1 MDICF
6 DGLASGETFEL
17 SPRRFGLHFLFLFLW
32 WYLFLRI
39 ILTPTFFF
47 SSSFLRAEPQRTEG
61 GVFGL
66 LADSFEKLLL
76 QIQDVEKALGI
87 PYPVGNSIIILT
99 ALVKLVTFPLTKS
112 QVVSSLNM
120 KNLQPQVAAIKEK
133 YEDDPE
139 RMNSEINR
147 IYEENEVNPLAGC
160 GPLILTLPV
169 FIGLYR
175 AFKNAGI
182 DGVFDEPW
190 LFIPNLSG
198 PSDAQDI
205 SWLWPLDDNFAPPL
219 DGGWE
224 AAWPYLVMP
233 ILTTATQFYSM
244 NAMQPKEE
252 EKTDE
257 MKNQSQLVKFLP
269 FFIGYISLTVP
280 AGLAMYW
287 LFNNVFTTLTQVYLR
302 NFGGAVATVEAPD
315 DILIKIPLGCAIV
328 EDSFE
333 RVPNDEIE
341 TYLKTNSSVM
351 WNEEWLEEWRQQQA
365 KEISESVENAENE
378 MVDLG
383 ASEEVAALY
392 AAKLKNRAKRYR
404 DMEKRKNATPKEI
417 ENLIAEYEKDGKSR
431 EDIANLQKMLE
442 ATMKFEAEMKE
453 KKLKGAAAL
462 KELKEAKGL
471 NLTGKEASSSSS
483 SSGEEKASTTR

>member
-1 MDICF
+1 MTV
-6 DGLASGETFEL
+6 S
-17 SPRRFGLHFLFLFLW
+17 
-32 WYLFLRI
+32 
-39 ILTPTFFF
+39 FF
-47 SSSFLRAEPQRTEG
+47 SFLYTEPQRTEG
-61 GVFGL
+61 GFFGL
-66 LADSFEKLLL
+66 LADSFETVLLK
-76 QIQDVEKALGI
+76 IQDVERALGI

-99 ALVKLVTFPLTKS
+99 ALVKLITFPLTKS

-133 YEDDPE
+133 YEDDSE
-139 RMNSEINR
+139 RMNAEINR
-147 IYEENEVNPLAGC
+147 IYEDNEVNPLAGC

-198 PSDAQDI
+198 PSDTQDI
-205 SWLWPLDDNFAPPL
+205 SWLWPLDDDFAPPIE
-219 DGGWE
+219 GGWE

-252 EKTDE
+252 EQTEE

-269 FFIGYISLTVP
+269 LMIGYISLTVP

-302 NFGGAVATVEAPD
+302 NFGGAEATVEASD
-315 DILIKIPLGCAIV
+315 VILIKIPLGCAVID
-328 EDSFE
+328 DSFE
-333 RVPNDEIE
+333 RVPNDEVE
-341 TYLKTNSSVM
+341 TYLETNPSVI

-365 KEISESVENAENE
+365 QEISESLENAENE

-392 AAKLKNRAKRYR
+392 AEKLKNRAKRYR
-404 DMEKRKNATPKEI
+404 EVEKRKNATSKEL
-417 ENLIAEYEKDGKSR
+417 EDLIAEYTKNGKSQ
-431 EDIANLQKMLE
+431 EEIANLQKLLE
-442 ATMKFEAEMKE
+442 ATITFEAEMKE
-453 KKLKGAAAL
+453 KKMKNDAS
-462 KELKEAKGL
+462 KELKEYKGL
-471 NLTGKEASSSSS
+471 NLTGEEAGSSSSS
-483 SSGEEKASTTR
+483 SSSSEEEKAQTTR

>member
-205 SWLWPLDDNFAPPL
+205 SWLWP
-219 DGGWE
+219 
-224 AAWPYLVMP
+224 
-233 ILTTATQFYSM
+233 
-244 NAMQPKEE
+244 
-252 EKTDE
+252 
-257 MKNQSQLVKFLP
+257 
-269 FFIGYISLTVP
+269 
-280 AGLAMYW
+280 
-287 LFNNVFTTLTQVYLR
+287 
-302 NFGGAVATVEAPD
+302 
-315 DILIKIPLGCAIV
+315 
-328 EDSFE
+328 
-333 RVPNDEIE
+333 
-341 TYLKTNSSVM
+341 
-351 WNEEWLEEWRQQQA
+351 
-365 KEISESVENAENE
+365 
-378 MVDLG
+378 
-383 ASEEVAALY
+383 
-392 AAKLKNRAKRYR
+392 
-404 DMEKRKNATPKEI
+404 
-417 ENLIAEYEKDGKSR
+417 
-431 EDIANLQKMLE
+431 
-442 ATMKFEAEMKE
+442 
-453 KKLKGAAAL
+453 
-462 KELKEAKGL
+462 
-471 NLTGKEASSSSS
+471 
-483 SSGEEKASTTR
+483 